1 MSRPGASEAGL
12 GSGFPGSGA
21 QTVLRLLLPAR
32 RRDEFVGDLI
42 EEAETV
48 VLPRRGRDAAL
59 RWFWWQVFTSV
70 SPMHARRCAREVSMN
85 RQRWLVVATVL
96 ILGPL
101 MAWDSGVFTA
111 PPGVVVLVAMAVA
124 VAAAAGLLSGNLRVL
139 AGAAIIS
146 TVLLLI
152 GRWSSGVELRWY
164 AMPWIFFVI
173 LYMNWAYE
181 HRVSSSR
188 GGGGPADSPSAT

>member
-1 MSRPGASEAGL
+1 MSRPGTSDAGL

-21 QTVLRLLLPAR
+21 QRVLRLLLPSG
-32 RRDEFVGDLI
+32 RRDELVGDLI

-48 VLPRRGRDAAL
+48 VLPSRGRDAAL

-70 SPMHARRCAREVSMN
+70 SPMHARRCAREISMN
-85 RQRWLVVATVL
+85 RQRWIVVAAVL

-101 MAWDSGVFTA
+101 MAWDSNVFTA
-111 PPGVVVLVAMAVA
+111 PAAVVALVAMAIA
-124 VAAAAGLLSGNLRVL
+124 IPAAAGLLSGNLRVL
-139 AGAAIIS
+139 AGAAFIS

-164 AMPWIFFVI
+164 AMPWIFFLI

-188 GGGGPADSPSAT
+188 GGGGPADSPSAS